1 MSLYSQNKTNNRLEN
16 EGVWF
21 DLRKNNDGTMQS
33 FKIARMSMANTKY
46 AASIRRIQKQY
57 KKMLQLDILPPE
69 TADRVSNEAFV
80 ETVLLDWR
88 NISHPVDDKGV
99 FVIFEHGEPTTPIVG
114 EKPFPFNKDNALKLI
129 VDLPDVYK
137 VLESVANEAE
147 AYRATALEADAKN

>member
-1 MSLYSQNKTNNRLEN
+1 MSLYSQNKTSNKLEN

-21 DLRKNNDGTMQS
+21 DLRKNEDGTMQS
-33 FKIARMSMANTKY
+33 FKIARMALSNVKY
-46 AASIRRIQKQY
+46 AAAIRRIQKQY

-88 NISHPVDDKGV
+88 NITHPVDAKGA
-99 FVIFEHGEPTTPIVG
+99 FVTFEHGEPTTEIVG
-114 EKPFPFNKDNALKLI
+114 EKPFPFNTVNALKLI
-129 VDLPDVYK
+129 TDLPDVYK

-147 AYRATALEADAKN
+147 AYRVAALETDAKN